1 MVVAVRP
8 LDRASLCA
16 LLARY
21 LVGDGVE
28 LGPGHSPFPI
38 PYSGDDRVAGGV
50 LKPVIRTYGTSITML
65 CEVVPTVTDA
75 GADGLNVTHAE

>member
-1 MVVAVRP
+1 M
-8 LDRASLCA
+8 CA

-38 PYSGDDRVAGGV
+38 PYSGTNVRYVDRWVPDTNRELFPELGEATFPC
-50 LKPVIRTYGTSITML
+50 LTSSPIWT
-65 CEVVPTVTDA
+65 PT
-75 GADGLNVTHAE
+75 G